1 MILNSDIELDS
12 TKVKKEGS
20 VPQAFSDIDL
30 HAALLAYCITRV
42 AKAALEKALAEN
54 GDAVD
59 YLGLS
64 PRLPVAAESPVDLNL
79 PLIIK
84 IDSPQD
90 DRI

>member
-1 MILNSDIELDS
+1 M
-12 TKVKKEGS
+12 V
-20 VPQAFSDIDL
+20 
-30 HAALLAYCITRV
+30 LAYCVTRV

-54 GDAVD
+54 GDGVD

-64 PRLPVAAESPVDLNL
+64 SQLPIVDESPVDLNQ

-90 DRI
+90 DDRKWKNLTLFHM